1 MSTNIFEISNVD
13 CAYKKHGEKVRV
25 VLSVKELNIPSG
37 KMVFI
42 IGPAGIGKST
52 ILETLGIMNNTLVTN
67 PNSIFNYY
75 QPNSTETFNVI
86 EMWKRNKD
94 KELSAFR
101 RNNFSFIFQQTNLMR
116 NFSAYQNV
124 MITGM
129 LQGQTDRESAI
140 RTKEIFG
147 EIKMPAFD
155 MTRNSTKLSGGQQ
168 QKVAYARAIIPSF
181 NILFGDEPTG
191 NLDFN
196 NARLLIS
203 EMQKHIERNKSTVII
218 VSHDL
223 DVSVRYADV
232 IIKIQAIK
240 DQQGEISQGIIDQT
254 SLYSKEENGLWSHLN
269 KFYSNEDLLDHL
281 KKNILQKE
289 NDVEFLH
296 TFKNLA

>member
-1 MSTNIFEISNVD
+1 MKCHKMQKMSTNIFEINNLE
-13 CAYKKHGEKVRV
+13 CAYKKHGEKARA

-37 KMVFI
+37 KMIFI
-42 IGPAGIGKST
+42 IGPSGIGKST
-52 ILETLGIMNNTLVTN
+52 ILETLGIMNNTLVVN
-67 PNSIFNYY
+67 PNSKFIYF
-75 QPNSTETFNVI
+75 QPNSAETYDII

-94 KELSAFR
+94 KELSTFR
-101 RNNFSFIFQQTNLMR
+101 RNNLSFIFQQTNLMR

-140 RTKEIFG
+140 RTKEIFS
-147 EIKMPAFD
+147 EIKMPVFD

-168 QKVAYARAIIPSF
+168 QKVAYARAILPSF

-203 EMQKHIERNKSTVII
+203 EMQKHIEKNKSTVII

-223 DVSVRYADV
+223 DVSVRFADI
-232 IIKIQAIK
+232 IIKIQALK
-240 DQQGEISQGIIDQT
+240 DQQGEISKGIIDKT
-254 SLYSKEENGLWSHLN
+254 SLYSKEGNGLWRHLD
-269 KFYSNEDLLDHL
+269 KSYSDEELLDHL
-281 KKNILQKE
+281 KKNILQIE
-289 NDVEFLH
+289 NE
-296 TFKNLA
+296 A